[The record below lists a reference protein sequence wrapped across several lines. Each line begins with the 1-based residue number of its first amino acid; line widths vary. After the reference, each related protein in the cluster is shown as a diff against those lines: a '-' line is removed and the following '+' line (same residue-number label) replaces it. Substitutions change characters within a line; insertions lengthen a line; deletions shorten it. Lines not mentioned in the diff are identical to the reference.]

1 LTKALDIKAI
11 LSLARVAAT
20 FQNALGDGGIG
31 AREMAEN
38 KNEGLD
44 FLTRLRIRELILMG
58 LIAVSAVMANLPQE
72 YVEETLGVSRGTLVA
87 CLGIAVIIGLFLY
100 LKTGLFIAVVL
111 LIAGANMPD
120 QIAEGLNIS
129 KIPIVLAL
137 VALVG
142 VGLINYVVK
151 LMPTGL
157 EPRPKEKSAE
167 GIRAL
172 FYAIEKNNL
181 VYAQKVLSMNFDPN
195 LHHDNG
201 YTPLAYASM
210 RGSLPM
216 IELLLRNGADPTQ
229 TTKEGDSPVEL
240 ALRFGHAEV
249 ADALKQARRAAVTAA
264 PVEEESAPAAV
275 SS

>member
-1 LTKALDIKAI
+1 
-11 LSLARVAAT
+11 
-20 FQNALGDGGIG
+20 
-31 AREMAEN
+31 MAE
-38 KNEGLD
+38 KKEKLD
-44 FLTRLRIRELILMG
+44 FLTKLRVRELILMG
-58 LIAVSAVMANLPQE
+58 LIAVTALLANLPEE
-72 YVEETLGVSRGTLVA
+72 YVEETLGVSRATLVA
-87 CLGIAVIIGLFLY
+87 VLGVAVIIGLFLY

-120 QIAEGLNIS
+120 QIAEGLNVS

-151 LMPTGL
+151 LVPTGL
-157 EPRPKEKSAE
+157 EPKPKEKSTE
-167 GIRAL
+167 GVRAL

-201 YTPLAYASM
+201 YTPLAYAAM

-216 IELLLRNGADPTQ
+216 IELLLRNSADPTQ
-229 TTKEGDSPVEL
+229 ATKEGDTPVEL

-249 ADALKQARRAAVTAA
+249 ADALKQARRAAATTPAG
-264 PVEEESAPAAV
+264 APAPATAG
-275 SS
+275 S

>member
-1 LTKALDIKAI
+1 
-11 LSLARVAAT
+11 
-20 FQNALGDGGIG
+20 
-31 AREMAEN
+31 MAE
-38 KNEGLD
+38 KKEKLD
-44 FLTRLRIRELILMG
+44 FLSKLRIRELILMG
-58 LIAVSAVMANLPQE
+58 LITITAVLANLPEE
-72 YVEETLGVSRGTLVA
+72 YVEDTLGVSRGMLVA
-87 CLGIAVIIGLFLY
+87 MLGIAVIIGLFLY

-157 EPRPKEKSAE
+157 EPKPKEKSAE
-167 GIRAL
+167 GVRAL

-181 VYAQKVLSMNFDPN
+181 VYAQKVLGMNFDPN

-201 YTPLAYASM
+201 YTPLAYAAM

-216 IELLLRNGADPTQ
+216 IELLLRNGADPQQ
-229 TTKEGDSPVEL
+229 TTKEGDTPVEL

-249 ADALKQARRAAVTAA
+249 ADGLKVARRAAASGLPDSEAPA
-264 PVEEESAPAAV
+264 PVTTASN
-275 SS
+275 

>member
-1 LTKALDIKAI
+1 
-11 LSLARVAAT
+11 
-20 FQNALGDGGIG
+20 
-31 AREMAEN
+31 MAE
-38 KNEGLD
+38 KKEKLD
-44 FLTRLRIRELILMG
+44 FLSKLRIRELILMG
-58 LIAVSAVMANLPQE
+58 LITITAVLANLPEE
-72 YVEETLGVSRGTLVA
+72 YVEDTLGVNRATLVA
-87 CLGIAVIIGLFLY
+87 MLGIAVIIGLFLY
-100 LKTGLFIAVVL
+100 LRTGLFIAVVL

-151 LMPTGL
+151 LVPTGL

-167 GIRAL
+167 GVRAL

-181 VYAQKVLSMNFDPN
+181 VYAQKVLGMNFDPN

-201 YTPLAYASM
+201 YTPLAYAAM

-216 IELLLRNGADPTQ
+216 IELLLRNGADPQQ
-229 TTKEGDSPVEL
+229 TTKEGDTPVEL

-249 ADALKQARRAAVTAA
+249 ADGLKVARRAAASGLPDSEAPA
-264 PVEEESAPAAV
+264 PVTTASN
-275 SS
+275 

>member
-1 LTKALDIKAI
+1 
-11 LSLARVAAT
+11 
-20 FQNALGDGGIG
+20 
-31 AREMAEN
+31 MAE
-38 KNEGLD
+38 KKEKLD
-44 FLTRLRIRELILMG
+44 FLSKLRIRELILMG
-58 LIAVSAVMANLPQE
+58 LITITAVLANLPEE
-72 YVEETLGVSRGTLVA
+72 YVEDTLGVSRATLVA
-87 CLGIAVIIGLFLY
+87 MLGIAVIIGLFLY
-100 LKTGLFIAVVL
+100 LRTGLFIAVVL

-120 QIAEGLNIS
+120 QIADGLNIS

-167 GIRAL
+167 GVRAL

-181 VYAQKVLSMNFDPN
+181 VYAQKVLGMNFDPN

-201 YTPLAYASM
+201 YTPLAYAAM

-216 IELLLRNGADPTQ
+216 IELLLRNGADPQQ
-229 TTKEGDSPVEL
+229 TTKEGDTPVEL

-249 ADALKQARRAAVTAA
+249 ADGLKVARRAAASGLPDSEAPA
-264 PVEEESAPAAV
+264 PVTTV
-275 SS
+275 SN

>member
-1 LTKALDIKAI
+1 
-11 LSLARVAAT
+11 
-20 FQNALGDGGIG
+20 
-31 AREMAEN
+31 MAE
-38 KNEGLD
+38 KKKEGLD
-44 FLTRLRIRELILMG
+44 FLTRLRIRELVLMG
-58 LIAVSAVMANLPQE
+58 LILVTAVMANLPEE
-72 YVEETLGVSRGTLVA
+72 YVEDSLGVNRGMLVA

-137 VALVG
+137 VALIGVG
-142 VGLINYVVK
+142 VINYFVK
-151 LMPTGL
+151 LIPTGL
-157 EPRPKEKSAE
+157 EPKPREKSAE

-201 YTPLAYASM
+201 YTPLAYAAM

-216 IELLLRNGADPTQ
+216 IELLLRNAANPLQ
-229 TTKEGDSPVEL
+229 TTKDGDSAVEL

-249 ADALKQARRAAVTAA
+249 ADALKQARRAAAA
-264 PVEEESAPAAV
+264 PEAGQETATATAGS
-275 SS
+275 